1 MAGLGGSWRVLAG
14 PFGVSWQA
22 ILVGPHAGDPPLW
35 GGGERLGLP
44 SCWLSPHTG
53 KYSFLPRSPY
63 LHDISPI
70 FLLLY
75 SPLDTALLFGVN
87 ATIG

>member
-1 MAGLGGSWRVLAG
+1 MAATLPLSLDTGMKAVLSTL
-14 PFGVSWQA
+14 FQEQE
-22 ILVGPHAGDPPLW
+22 ICLL
-35 GGGERLGLP
+35 
-44 SCWLSPHTG
+44 
-53 KYSFLPRSPY
+53 Y
-63 LHDISPI
+63 

>member
-1 MAGLGGSWRVLAG
+1 MAGHGGCWQVLEGHFGGSPLGGPATL
-14 PFGVSWQA
+14 
-22 ILVGPHAGDPPLW
+22 
-35 GGGERLGLP
+35 GGGGWLGLP

-53 KYSFLPRSPY
+53 KYSFLPRS
-63 LHDISPI
+63 LQIHDISPI